1 MTILGIVWNPNDTL
15 LNIGPLQLK
24 YYNTMWIAAFA
35 LGWYLM
41 KSFFTDEERPLDK
54 LDSLFVYSVVSI
66 ILGARL

>member
-35 LGWYLM
+35 LG
-41 KSFFTDEERPLDK
+41 
-54 LDSLFVYSVVSI
+54 
-66 ILGARL
+66 